1 MNVLHVSQQDFE
13 QEVLNSDKPVLVD
26 FFATWCG
33 PCRALAPIL
42 EEFAM
47 SQDAVKVV
55 KVDVDQAPDVA
66 QAFGVMSIPT
76 LYMIKDGKPVSKSV
90 GMLSK
95 DALKK
100 FSQI

>member
-42 EEFAM
+42 EDFAS

-76 LYMIKDGKPVSKSV
+76 LYMIKDGKPVAKSV

>member
-42 EEFAM
+42 EDFAA

-76 LYMIKDGKPVSKSV
+76 LYMIKDGKPVAKSV

>member
-13 QEVLNSDKPVLVD
+13 QEVLKSDKPVLVD

-76 LYMIKDGKPVSKSV
+76 LYMIKDGKPVAKSV